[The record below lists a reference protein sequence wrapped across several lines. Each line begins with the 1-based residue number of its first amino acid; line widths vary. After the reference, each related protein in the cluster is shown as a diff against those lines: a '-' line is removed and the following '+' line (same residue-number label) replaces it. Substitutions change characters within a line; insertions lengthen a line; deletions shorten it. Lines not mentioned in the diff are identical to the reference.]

1 MNSPHLERTGIAG
14 VGRCKRIVK
23 RLQNVAQQ
31 AKSNG
36 KPLIED
42 VRFRDRLAQVE
53 IDLRALEIT
62 LLRVLDAEREQ
73 RQRDEGYETGHVRSG
88 REKRANA
95 NRRARTS
102 LETRRPRRV

>member
-1 MNSPHLERTGIAG
+1 MPYAKFLLSHERTGVAG

-42 VRFRDRLAQVE
+42 VRSSV
-53 IDLRALEIT
+53 
-62 LLRVLDAEREQ
+62 
-73 RQRDEGYETGHVRSG
+73 
-88 REKRANA
+88 
-95 NRRARTS
+95 
-102 LETRRPRRV
+102 